1 MYHQPEAK
9 SKHISLLI
17 NLGYRIFP
25 FFKQMFINK
34 LATEPM
40 LFIWIVLMLIISIT
54 LHELAHGL
62 AAMIEG
68 DDTPQISGHLT
79 LNPVVHMG
87 WESLIFLCI
96 AGIAWGQMPVNP
108 AKFRRRYSDAI
119 VSAAGPLCNLALAL
133 LFVLLLKLTGG
144 LHLAGFFSSRFLYL
158 AARLNLI
165 LCLFNL
171 LPIPPLD
178 GFRIFSDFIPE
189 LRALENSQ
197 FRLFAF
203 MILYLIPGFWLTL
216 SAIADS
222 FLAVAMGS

>member
-1 MYHQPEAK
+1 
-9 SKHISLLI
+9 
-17 NLGYRIFP
+17 
-25 FFKQMFINK
+25 MFIYK
-34 LATEPM
+34 LATDPM
-40 LFIWIVLMLIISIT
+40 LFIWLVLILIISIT

-68 DDTPQISGHLT
+68 DDTPQITGHIT

-108 AKFRRRYSDAI
+108 ARFRRRYSDVI

-133 LFVLLLKLTGG
+133 LSVLLFKLTV
-144 LHLAGFFSSRFLYL
+144 GFDFTGFLSSHFLYL

-171 LPIPPLD
+171 MPIPPLD
-178 GFRIFSDFIPE
+178 GFRIFSEFIPE
-189 LRALENSQ
+189 LRPLEHSE

-203 MILYLIPGFWLTL
+203 MILYFVPGFWATL